1 MVVLAR
7 LGMAA
12 CIVLAIAGIARAQ
25 LGADDF
31 LIVPGQRIGP
41 VRVGMALTDAETR
54 MGAPKSAFPA
64 ANNQG
69 TINTWFSTVRNRDGT
84 MSMGSTGG
92 LYAVVDAAGVIR
104 QAGVHYDPRFVTATH
119 LHTGV
124 SEAAV
129 RSALGEPSNVYN
141 EHGYHELAYV
151 MAGITFS
158 VVDDR
163 KTRGYQSVYEIVVY
177 APQH

>member
-7 LGMAA
+7 LAMAA

-31 LIVPGQRIGP
+31 LIMPGQRIGA
-41 VRVGMALTDAETR
+41 VRVGMLLTDAETR
-54 MGAPKSAFPA
+54 MGAPKSTFPA
-64 ANNQG
+64 GNNQG
-69 TINTWFSTVRNRDGT
+69 TINTWFATVRNHDGT

-104 QAGVHYDPRFVTATH
+104 QVGVHYDPRFVTATH

-129 RSALGEPSNVYN
+129 RSTQGEPSNVYTQ
-141 EHGYHELAYV
+141 HGYHELAYAA
-151 MAGITFS
+151 AGITFS